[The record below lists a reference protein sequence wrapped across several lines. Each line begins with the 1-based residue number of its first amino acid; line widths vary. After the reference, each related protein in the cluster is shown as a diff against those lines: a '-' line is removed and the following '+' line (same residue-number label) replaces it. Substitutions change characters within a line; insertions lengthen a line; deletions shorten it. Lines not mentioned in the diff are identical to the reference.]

1 LERDYLFKIG
11 DNIVYP
17 MQGAGTVT
25 AIEEKD
31 LFGEKQNYYIIN
43 LLNNMQIM
51 IPSEKISAIGIRFV
65 TDSNTLETVLS
76 NLRSVDLYTNES
88 LTYKER
94 YTINMTKIKSG
105 DLIQSSEVIHD
116 LMILEKGKALNS
128 SEKQML
134 NSAKKL
140 LLSEISLAKGLT
152 EEEAN
157 TLLCSSVYN

>member
-1 LERDYLFKIG
+1 MFKIG

-31 LFGEKQNYYIIN
+31 LFGVKENYYIIN

-51 IPSEKISAIGIRFV
+51 IPSEKISNIGIRFV
-65 TDSNTLETVLS
+65 TDSKTLENVLS
-76 NLRSVDLYTNES
+76 NLSSVDLYTNKS

-105 DLIQSSEVIHD
+105 ELIQNSEVIHD
-116 LMILEKGKALNS
+116 LMILDKEKALNS

-134 NSAKKL
+134 NSAKKFL
-140 LLSEISLAKGLT
+140 ISEISLVKGLT

-157 TLLCSSVYN
+157 NLLCNSIYN